1 MNTDTVIAELVN
13 VLKEFQTMLGHDD
26 ADSVTPQTRPHGGL
40 KGFQSDLTP
49 TIVRK
54 IAKKLGE
61 PLPDGV
67 DPINIFVSEDKQRKL
82 TVEEAAKRFSDR
94 YSPKGA
100 SDERPGGEEKDHR
113 EPPPGSTE
121 DGGAYA
127 GAGCVP
133 DGASSAD
140 DLRD

>member
-1 MNTDTVIAELVN
+1 MNIDTVIAELIN

-26 ADSVTPQTRPHGGL
+26 ADCVTSQTRPHGGL

-54 IAKKLGE
+54 VAKKLGE

-67 DPINIFVSEDKQRKL
+67 DLINIFVSDDKQRKL

-113 EPPPGSTE
+113 EPASGSTE
-121 DGGAYA
+121 NGGAYA
-127 GAGCVP
+127 GAGCFP
-133 DGASSAD
+133 DGAPSAD
-140 DLRD
+140 DL